1 MKKANILKIASAF
14 VLVAAMLIFC
24 ACGKDLKKRAEPA
37 FTSAEVRHAS

>member
-24 ACGKDLKKRAEPA
+24 ACGKDYLLFRYQAL
-37 FTSAEVRHAS
+37 